1 MVNPERI
8 TPREAGE
15 ESARNFKQVLLA
27 SRALDHAHATIERS
41 LHNAQDE
48 TLDAHRR
55 SIGAWHVQCWAERM
69 LPERAQDLARA
80 ETKAAND
87 YQKHQGAYYTAAL
100 AEATLDGI
108 EIVR

>member
-1 MVNPERI
+1 MWK
-8 TPREAGE
+8 
-15 ESARNFKQVLLA
+15 ARVCFCILMSQQ
-27 SRALDHAHATIERS
+27 HY
-41 LHNAQDE
+41 
-48 TLDAHRR
+48 
-55 SIGAWHVQCWAERM
+55 HVQCWTERI

-87 YQKHQGAYYTAAL
+87 YQKHQGAYHTAAL